1 MGEQIHGGSSDTRLT
16 IETPRNEVQ
25 GDKKAKH
32 QPDNLFKVGPGLWAF
47 FSPVLGCIVQQGVQ
61 MRPESYLSAHGSVT
75 DGAWQMVL
83 ASALLHVPHT
93 A

>member
-1 MGEQIHGGSSDTRLT
+1 MR
-16 IETPRNEVQ
+16 VQ
-25 GDKKAKH
+25 GDRDAKH
-32 QPDNLFKVGPGLWAF
+32 QPDNLFKIGPGLWGF
-47 FSPVLGCIVQQGVQ
+47 FSPVLGRIVQQGVQ
-61 MRPESYLSAHGSVT
+61 MRPEGYLSAHGSVT